1 MTNSPLSGA
10 KGKKMSN
17 EPTIRLKDVLFL
29 PGHTPAEGLVKTYY
43 LSDDGKRIELTI
55 SLLEAMLL
63 LRQLEAIR
71 AQAGIEFSK
80 DR

>member
-1 MTNSPLSGA
+1 MNDD
-10 KGKKMSN
+10 
-17 EPTIRLKDVLFL
+17 PTIKLKDVLFL
-29 PGHTPAEGLVKTYY
+29 PGHIPAQGLVKMYY
-43 LSDDGKRIELTI
+43 LSDDGKRFELTI

-71 AQAGIEFSK
+71 VQAEIEFPK